1 MKRVMI
7 VDDEK
12 RIGTLVKNLIRWT
25 ELDMECTG
33 VYDHGEDALEAVR
46 TSPPGYCYYR
56 YKDAADQRIRID
68 TARSKD
74 QRGSFL
80 YCDQRV

>member
-33 VYDHGEDALEAVR
+33 VMIMAKML
-46 TSPPGYCYYR
+46 
-56 YKDAADQRIRID
+56 
-68 TARSKD
+68 
-74 QRGSFL
+74 
-80 YCDQRV
+80 